1 MSLAADEQKKAE
13 LHAAI
18 EKMPKGAVELLTPL
32 ISEFASSKKE
42 LKTIFLIR
50 ALRAL
55 ITLSEK
61 VSVDEALTAPTDYE
75 VLLTLLQQPE
85 AMEVLP
91 PRDPLTEAR
100 LRGLAAKRELLKA
113 EGGCMSSDEVA
124 KVLGITRQ
132 GVDKRRLNGKL
143 IGLPAGR
150 AYVYPAWQFAEGE
163 TLPGLE
169 QVLKHLSIR
178 DPWMQTAWM
187 LNGNSRLEGRSPIEV
202 LREGNLELV
211 IDASEIYGEQGAV

>member
-61 VSVDEALTAPTDYE
+61 VSVDEALAAPTDYE

-91 PRDPLTEAR
+91 PRDRLTEAR

-124 KVLGITRQ
+124 KGKDSGQ
-132 GVDKRRLNGKL
+132 GVLTSVTSEAEYHNYGKR
-143 IGLPAGR
+143 PA
-150 AYVYPAWQFAEGE
+150 
-163 TLPGLE
+163 
-169 QVLKHLSIR
+169 S
-178 DPWMQTAWM
+178 
-187 LNGNSRLEGRSPIEV
+187 
-202 LREGNLELV
+202 
-211 IDASEIYGEQGAV
+211 